1 MTGIVV
7 VSHSRALADA
17 AVALAQEMASG
28 GEVRVEV
35 AAGMDD
41 GSFGTDAAAIAQA
54 VERAADQEGAVV
66 LMDLGSAVLS
76 AELALEMLDPE
87 TADRVILSSAPL
99 VEGLML
105 AVVAAVG
112 GAPAARVAAEASGGL
127 RAKQDHLGASPVAR
141 SPDSCTG
148 GDGDVATVTL
158 ELATAHGLHARP
170 AAKFVALAQES
181 LEGEVESIT
190 ARNATTGEGPVD
202 ADSMLGV
209 LTLGGERGHRI
220 EVSASGPGA
229 EAALQRF
236 VELNDDRFGESK

>member
-35 AAGMDD
+35 AAGLVD

-54 VERAADQEGAVV
+54 VERAADRDGAVV

-76 AELALEMLDPE
+76 AEMALELLDPE
-87 TADRVILSSAPL
+87 TADRVILSPAPL

-105 AVVAAVG
+105 AVVAAAG

-127 RAKQDHLGASPVAR
+127 RAKQDHLGASPNAGA
-141 SPDSCTG
+141 SQPSAGEG
-148 GDGDVATVTL
+148 GDATVTL
-158 ELATAHGLHARP
+158 ELTTAHGLHARP

-236 VELNDDRFGESK
+236 VELNDDRFGESE